1 MKLEKE
7 NSNEPLKPQLNIG
20 AVSGSK
26 IKCTCCP
33 ECGCK
38 EYVNKNLVGDGYRI
52 CRECHQDWWI
62 DIKYDSPY
70 CY

>member
-1 MKLEKE
+1 MLENK
-7 NSNEPLKPQLNIG
+7 NLNEPQKPQLNIG

-38 EYVNKNLVGDGYRI
+38 EYVNKNLVGDGYRM

-70 CY
+70 CH

>member
-1 MKLEKE
+1 MNKEKINLETKKTAL
-7 NSNEPLKPQLNIG
+7 SKA

-38 EYVNKNLVGDGYRI
+38 EYVNKNLVGD
-52 CRECHQDWWI
+52 
-62 DIKYDSPY
+62 
-70 CY
+70 